1 MAAKDELGRRGERLA
16 ERHLLARGY
25 RLIERNWRCRHGE
38 IDLVVRDGDAL
49 VFVEVKT
56 RTGLGFG
63 HPFEAITPAK
73 LARLRRLAVEWCTAH
88 PSERG
93 RIRIDAVAVL
103 APRGAT
109 ERIEHLVGVF

>member
-25 RLIERNWRCRHGE
+25 RLIERNWRCRQGE

-56 RTGLGFG
+56 RTGTAFG
-63 HPFEAITPAK
+63 HPFEAITPVK

-88 PSERG
+88 PRERG
-93 RIRIDAVAVL
+93 RIRIDAIAVI
-103 APRGAT
+103 APRGA
-109 ERIEHLVGVF
+109 EARIEHLAGVF